1 MTEAAGAAQPW
12 LNITPLVA
20 VRVAA
25 ATVCISTGMY
35 YLVTGRR
42 EASLDRMW
50 TGAFLCLLSLLAFA
64 L

>member
-1 MTEAAGAAQPW
+1 MTEAAGGAQPW

-20 VRVAA
+20 LRVSA

-35 YLVTGRR
+35 YLSTGRR
-42 EASLDRMW
+42 DASLDRMLG
-50 TGAFLCLLSLLAFA
+50 GAFLCLLSLLAFA